1 MFADYVDGLR
11 QYAEARMDESSRV
24 TIYRRVE
31 GAPQDEATGLE
42 GADWIA
48 AYVDLPFRLAGSRG
62 GDGGTHK
69 VVISG
74 VEYSEATAV
83 GHMPAGTTDLADN
96 DIIRVTAGEWPE
108 TYWRIVE
115 AVRGDQK
122 TARRVPI
129 VAAENEGG
137 WL

>member
-1 MFADYVDGLR
+1 MTLDYAVTEGR
-11 QYAEARMDESSRV
+11 RAAEARMTSRV
-24 TIYRRVE
+24 TIYRRTE
-31 GAPQDEATGLE
+31 DAPQDEATGLE
-42 GADWIA
+42 GSDWIA
-48 AYVDLPFRLAGSRG
+48 AYIDLPFRLAGSG
-62 GDGGTHK
+62 SSDGGTHK

-74 VEYSEATAV
+74 VEYNEATAV
-83 GHMPAGTTDLADN
+83 GHMPADTTDLADN